1 MVIKYNIGKN
11 EYRNWIVGETD
22 FQPEYLGKFETIFT
36 LGNGYMG
43 VRAATEE
50 TYQEETRGCYIAGV
64 FDKFPGEVTE
74 LANIPD
80 WLNMELKLDGEKF
93 NLDVGKILSY
103 RRQINIKDGQLIRNI
118 EWESPNG
125 KKTRL
130 TFERFVSLKNLH
142 LTGLKVKII
151 PLNYSGDI
159 EICSGI
165 NGQVTNSGVQHFK
178 EGRLRFSSEGI
189 ISMTSRTQESD
200 IGLVIAAK
208 HRFYLNGKILEVK
221 EGVGSQRRKIFL
233 SSRYKIKQNEEFSLT
248 KMVTVYTTRDP
259 DFKGKEKVSDKE
271 IEKAAIDNLK
281 RSIKIGYDELFEA
294 HKKRWDQLWK
304 QIDIVLDGP
313 DFDQLAIRFSQFHI
327 YQMTPIHDERLS
339 IAAKGLS
346 GEGYK
351 GHVFWDMEIFILPF
365 LIYTFPEIARRLL
378 FYRYHFLDG
387 ARGKAKENG
396 FEGAMYPWECADT
409 GGEVT
414 PKWGGVDFKTGK
426 PQRIWTGELEQHIT
440 CDIVYSIW
448 HYFQATRDYDF
459 MYNYGLEIMLETS
472 RFWASRLEY
481 NPEKDQYEINDVT
494 GPDEYSEHINNNT
507 FTNYM
512 VKWQL
517 NKTMQFSEWVK
528 RNQSEAWKKVTS
540 KIKLTSNEL
549 SDWKEKADKIYIG
562 MDNASG
568 FIHQYEGFTD
578 KREVDLLKYKGKVGA
593 ITQDYNWEE
602 ITQMQVLKQSDII
615 MLLYLLGDN
624 FSQGTKRLNWDYY
637 EPRTL
642 HDSSLSQSI
651 HAILALDIGDIEKG
665 YEYFERSIR
674 IDLGENLK
682 SSWDGLHAASLGG
695 NWQAVVNGFGGVRIT
710 NKGRLRINPHLPE
723 KWKRVKFKIKWQNE
737 EYCVD
742 ITKNTI
748 TLKSLSSMG
757 KSLPVEI
764 YGNDYFLHHSE
775 ILKITYQEGNIRK

>member
-1 MVIKYNIGKN
+1 MVIKYNMGKN
-11 EYRNWIVGETD
+11 EYRNWILEETD
-22 FQPEYLGKFETIFT
+22 FQPEYLGKYETIFT
-36 LGNGYMG
+36 LSNGYMG
-43 VRAATEE
+43 ARAATEE
-50 TYQEETRGCYIAGV
+50 IYTEETRGCYVAGL

-74 LANIPD
+74 LVNIPD
-80 WLNMELKLDGEKF
+80 WLNVDLKLNGEKF
-93 NLDVGKILSY
+93 DLKTGKILSY
-103 RRQINIKDGQLIRNI
+103 QRQLNIKNGQLIRNI
-118 EWESPNG
+118 EWESPKG
-125 KKTRL
+125 RKTKL
-130 TFERFVSLKNLH
+130 SFERFMSLDNIH
-142 LTGLKVKII
+142 FAALKVKII
-151 PLNYSGDI
+151 PLNYSGSI

-165 NGQVTNSGVQHFK
+165 NGQTTNSGVQHFK
-178 EGRLRFSSEGI
+178 EGRLRLFSEGI
-189 ISMTSRTQESD
+189 ISMTSRTQESN
-200 IGLVIAAK
+200 IGVAVAVK
-208 HRFYLNGKILEVK
+208 HLFSLNGRTLKIK
-221 EGVGSQRRKIFL
+221 EEVGSQRRKIFL
-233 SSRYKIKQNEEFSLT
+233 SSRYKIKQNVEFSFT

-259 DFKGKEKVSDKE
+259 DFKGKEEFSDKE
-271 IEKAAIDNLK
+271 IEKTAIDNLK
-281 RSIKIGYDELFEA
+281 KLIEISYDKLFEA
-294 HKKRWDQLWK
+294 HKKRWHQLWE

-327 YQMTPIHDERLS
+327 YQMTPVHDERLS

-351 GHVFWDMEIFILPF
+351 GHVFWDMEIFLLPF
-365 LIYTFPEIARRLL
+365 FIYTFPEIARRLL

-387 ARGKAKENG
+387 AREKAKENG

-409 GGEVT
+409 GREVT

-448 HYFQATRDYDF
+448 HYFQATCDHDF

-481 NPEKDQYEINDVT
+481 NSEKDQYEINNVT

-517 NKTMQFSEWVK
+517 NKTIHFSEWIK
-528 RNQSEAWKKVTS
+528 ANQLEVWKKVTS
-540 KIKLTSNEL
+540 KIKFTLNEL
-549 SDWKEKADKIYIG
+549 SDWKGKADKIYIG
-562 MDNASG
+562 MDKTSG

-615 MLLYLLGDN
+615 MLLYLLGDD
-624 FSQGTKRLNWDYY
+624 FSQETKRLNWDYY

-651 HAILALDIGDIEKG
+651 HAILALDIDDIEKG
-665 YEYFERSIR
+665 YEYFERSIQ

-682 SSWDGLHAASLGG
+682 TSWEGLHAASLGG

-710 NKGRLRINPHLPE
+710 NKGRLRINPHLPA
-723 KWKRVKFKIKWQNE
+723 KWKRLRFKIKWQNE

-742 ITKNTI
+742 ITRNTI
-748 TLKSLSSMG
+748 TIKALSSMRQP
-757 KSLPVEI
+757 SSFEI
-764 YGNDYFLHHSE
+764 FSKEYLLHPKQV
-775 ILKITYQEGNIRK
+775 LKVTY

>member
-1 MVIKYNIGKN
+1 MVIKYNMGKN
-11 EYRNWIVGETD
+11 EYRNWIVGESD
-22 FQPEYLGKFETIFT
+22 FQPEYLGIYETIFT
-36 LGNGYMG
+36 LSNGYMG
-43 VRAATEE
+43 ARAATEE
-50 TYQEETRGCYIAGV
+50 IYTEETRGCYVAGV
-64 FDKFPGEVTE
+64 FDEFPGEVTE
-74 LANIPD
+74 LVNIPD
-80 WLNMELKLDGEKF
+80 WINVDLKLDGEKF
-93 NLDVGKILSY
+93 DLKTGKIISY
-103 RRQINIKDGQLIRNI
+103 QRQINIKYGQLIRNI

-125 KKTRL
+125 KKIRL
-130 TFERFVSLKNLH
+130 TFERFVSLKNIH
-142 LTGLKVKII
+142 FAALKVKII
-151 PLNYSGDI
+151 PLNYSGYI

-165 NGQVTNSGVQHFK
+165 NGQTTNSGVQHFK
-178 EGRLRFSSEGI
+178 EGRLRLFSEGI
-189 ISMTSRTQESD
+189 ISMTSRTQESN
-200 IGLVIAAK
+200 ISVVVAVK
-208 HRFYLNGKILEVK
+208 HLFSFNGRTSKIK
-221 EGVGSQRRKIFL
+221 EEVGSQRRKIFL
-233 SSRYKIKQNEEFSLT
+233 SSRYKIKQNEEFSFT

-259 DFKGKEKVSDKE
+259 DFKGKEEFSDKK
-271 IEKAAIDNLK
+271 IEKTAIDNLK
-281 RSIKIGYDELFEA
+281 KLIEIGYDKLFEA
-294 HKKRWDQLWK
+294 HKKRWDQLWE

-327 YQMTPIHDERLS
+327 YQMTPVHDERLS

-365 LIYTFPEIARRLL
+365 FIYTFPEIARRLL

-387 ARGKAKENG
+387 AREKAKENG

-409 GGEVT
+409 GCEVT

-448 HYFQATRDYDF
+448 HYFQATCDHDF

-481 NPEKDQYEINDVT
+481 NPEKDQYEINNVT

-517 NKTMQFSEWVK
+517 NKTIHFSGWIK
-528 RNQSEAWKKVTS
+528 ANQLEVWKKVTS
-540 KIKLTSNEL
+540 KIKFTLNEL
-549 SDWKEKADKIYIG
+549 SDWKGKADKIYIG
-562 MDNASG
+562 MDKSSG

-615 MLLYLLGDN
+615 MLLYLLGDD
-624 FSQGTKRLNWDYY
+624 FSQETKRLNWDYY

-651 HAILALDIGDIEKG
+651 HAILALEIDDIEKG
-665 YEYFERSIR
+665 YEYFERSIQ

-682 SSWDGLHAASLGG
+682 TSWEGLHAASLGG

-723 KWKRVKFKIKWQNE
+723 KWKRLRFKIKWQNE
-737 EYCVD
+737 EYRID
-742 ITKNTI
+742 ITRNKI
-748 TLKSLSSMG
+748 ILKPLSSMRQPL
-757 KSLPVEI
+757 SVEI
-764 YGNDYFLHHSE
+764 HRKEYLLHPKQ
-775 ILKITYQEGNIRK
+775 ILKVTY

>member
-11 EYRNWIVGETD
+11 EYRNWIAGETD
-22 FQPEYLGKFETIFT
+22 FQPEYLGKYETIFT
-36 LGNGYMG
+36 LSNGYMG

-50 TYQEETRGCYIAGV
+50 TYREETRGCYIAGL

-80 WLNMELKLDGEKF
+80 WLNIEIKLDGEKF
-93 NLDVGKILSY
+93 DLKTGKILSHQ
-103 RRQINIKDGQLIRNI
+103 RQLNIKDGQLIRNI
-118 EWESPNG
+118 EWESPTG

-142 LTGLKVKII
+142 FAALKVKII
-151 PLNYSGDI
+151 PLNYSGAI

-165 NGQVTNSGVQHFK
+165 NGQTTNSGVQHFK

-208 HRFYLNGKILEVK
+208 HRFYLNGEILEVK
-221 EGVGSQRRKIFL
+221 EEVGSQRRKIF
-233 SSRYKIKQNEEFSLT
+233 SSSTNKIKQNEELSFV
-248 KMVTVYTTRDP
+248 KMVTIYSTRDP
-259 DFKGKEKVSDKE
+259 DFRGKEKVSDKE

-281 RSIKIGYDELFEA
+281 KFIEIGYDKLFEA

-327 YQMTPIHDERLS
+327 YQMTPVHDERLS

-351 GHVFWDMEIFILPF
+351 GHVFWDMEIFILPS

-387 ARGKAKENG
+387 AREKAKENG

-409 GGEVT
+409 GCEVT

-448 HYFQATRDYDF
+448 HYFQATYDYKF

-481 NPEKDQYEINDVT
+481 NPEKNQYEINNVT

-517 NKTMQFSEWVK
+517 NKTIQFSEWVK
-528 RNQSEAWKKVTS
+528 MDQSEVWKKVTS
-540 KIKLTSNEL
+540 KIKLALNEL

-562 MDNASG
+562 MDKASG

-615 MLLYLLGDN
+615 MLLYLLGDD
-624 FSQGTKRLNWDYY
+624 FSQETKRLNWDYY

-651 HAILALDIGDIEKG
+651 HAILALDIDDVEKG

-695 NWQAVVNGFGGVRIT
+695 NWQAAVNGFGGVRIT
-710 NKGRLRINPHLPE
+710 NDGKLKINPHLP
-723 KWKRVKFKIKWQNE
+723 KRWKNLKFKITWRE
-737 EYCVD
+737 EKYSIE
-742 ITKNTI
+742 ITKNKI
-748 TLKSLSSMG
+748 AFKPLSSIRRP
-757 KSLPVEI
+757 LLVEI
-764 YGNDYFLHHSE
+764 YGKDYFLRPNE
-775 ILKITYQEGNIRK
+775 ILKVTY

>member
-1 MVIKYNIGKN
+1 MVIKYNMGKN

-22 FQPEYLGKFETIFT
+22 FQPEYLGKYETIFT
-36 LGNGYMG
+36 LSNGYMG

-50 TYQEETRGCYIAGV
+50 TYQEETRGCYIAGL

-80 WLNMELKLDGEKF
+80 WLNIEMKLDGEKF
-93 NLDVGKILSY
+93 DLKTGKILSY
-103 RRQINIKDGQLIRNI
+103 QRQLNIKDGQLIRNI
-118 EWESPNG
+118 EWESPKG
-125 KKTRL
+125 RKTKL
-130 TFERFVSLKNLH
+130 SFERFMSLDNIH
-142 LTGLKVKII
+142 FTALKVKII

-165 NGQVTNSGVQHFK
+165 NGQTTNSGVQHFK

-189 ISMTSRTQESD
+189 ISMTSRTQGSN
-200 IGLVIAAK
+200 IGVAVAAK
-208 HRFYLNGKILEVK
+208 HLFYLNGRTSKIK
-221 EGVGSQRRKIFL
+221 EEVGSQRRKIFL
-233 SSRYKIKQNEEFSLT
+233 SSRYKIKQNEEFIFT
-248 KMVTVYTTRDP
+248 KMVTIYSTRDP
-259 DFKGKEKVSDKE
+259 DFRGEEKVSDKE
-271 IEKAAIDNLK
+271 IEKMAIDNLK
-281 RSIKIGYDELFEA
+281 KFTEIGYNKLFNA
-294 HKKRWDQLWK
+294 HKKRWNQLWK
-304 QIDIVLDGP
+304 QINITLNGP

-327 YQMTPIHDERLS
+327 YQMTPVHDERLS

-378 FYRYHFLDG
+378 FYRYRFLDG
-387 ARGKAKENG
+387 AREKAKENG

-409 GGEVT
+409 GCEVT
-414 PKWGGVDFKTGK
+414 PKWGGVDSKTGK

-448 HYFQATRDYDF
+448 HYFQATYDYKF

-481 NPEKDQYEINDVT
+481 SPEKDQYEINNVT

-517 NKTMQFSEWVK
+517 KKVFQFSEWVK
-528 RNQSEAWKKVTS
+528 ANQSEAWKKVTS
-540 KIKLTSNEL
+540 KIKLTLNEL

-562 MDNASG
+562 MDKASG

-615 MLLYLLGDN
+615 MLLCLLGDD
-624 FSQGTKRLNWDYY
+624 FSKETKRLNWDYY
-637 EPRTL
+637 EPKTL

-651 HAILALDIGDIEKG
+651 HAILALDIDDIEKG

-682 SSWDGLHAASLGG
+682 TSWGGLHADSLGG

-710 NKGRLRINPHLPE
+710 NDGKLRINPHLP
-723 KWKRVKFKIKWQNE
+723 KRWKNLKFKITWRGEKYSIEINKNK
-737 EYCVD
+737 
-742 ITKNTI
+742 ITFKA
-748 TLKSLSSMG
+748 LSSIRRP
-757 KSLPVEI
+757 LLVEI
-764 YGNDYFLHHSE
+764 YGKDYFLHPNE
-775 ILKITYQEGNIRK
+775 ILKVTY

>member
-22 FQPEYLGKFETIFT
+22 FQPEYLGKFETIFS

-50 TYQEETRGCYIAGV
+50 TYQKETRGCYVAGV

-74 LANIPD
+74 LVNIPD
-80 WLNMELKLDGEKF
+80 WLNIEIRLDGEMFDLKM
-93 NLDVGKILSY
+93 GKILLY
-103 RRQINIKDGQLIRNI
+103 QRQLNIKDGQLIRNI
-118 EWESPNG
+118 EWESPTG

-130 TFERFVSLKNLH
+130 SFERFVSLENRH
-142 LTGLKVKII
+142 FAALKVKII
-151 PLNYSGDI
+151 PLNYSGAI

-165 NGQVTNSGVQHFK
+165 NGQTTNSGVQHFK
-178 EGRLRFSSEGI
+178 EGRLRFSYEGI
-189 ISMTSRTQESD
+189 ISMTSRAQESN
-200 IGLVIAAK
+200 IGVAIAAK
-208 HRFYLNGKILEVK
+208 HLFSLNGKILKAK
-221 EGVGSQRRKIFL
+221 EEVGSKRRKIFL
-233 SSRYKIKQNEEFSLT
+233 SSRYKIKQNEELSFV
-248 KMVTVYTTRDP
+248 KMVTVYTTHDV
-259 DFKGKEKVSDKE
+259 DFKEKEGVSDKE
-271 IEKAAIDNLK
+271 IEKAAVDNLK
-281 RSIKIGYDELFEA
+281 KLIETGYNNLFEA
-294 HKKRWDQLWK
+294 HKERWNQLWE
-304 QIDIVLDGP
+304 QIDITLDGP

-327 YQMTPIHDERLS
+327 YQMTPVHDERLS
-339 IAAKGLS
+339 IAAKGFS

-351 GHVFWDMEIFILPF
+351 GHVFWDMEIFILPS
-365 LIYTFPEIARRLL
+365 LIYTFPEIAKRLL
-378 FYRYHFLDG
+378 LYRYHFLDG

-409 GGEVT
+409 GCEVT

-448 HYFQATRDYDF
+448 HYFQATCDYDF

-494 GPDEYSEHINNNT
+494 GPDEYSEHINNNA

-517 NKTMQFSEWVK
+517 NKTIHFSGWIK
-528 RNQSEAWKKVTS
+528 ANQLEVWKKVTS
-540 KIKLTSNEL
+540 KIKFTFNEL
-549 SDWKEKADKIYIG
+549 SDWKEKADKIYIAMG
-562 MDNASG
+562 KASG

-593 ITQDYNWEE
+593 IAQDYNWEE

-615 MLLYLLGDN
+615 MLLYLLGDD
-624 FSQGTKRLNWDYY
+624 FSQETKSLNWDYY
-637 EPRTL
+637 EPKTL
-642 HDSSLSQSI
+642 HDSSLSPSI
-651 HAILALDIGDIEKG
+651 HAIVALDIEDVEKG

-710 NKGRLRINPHLPE
+710 NKGRLRINPHLPK
-723 KWKRVKFKIKWQNE
+723 KWKRLRFKIKWHNE

-742 ITKNTI
+742 ITRNTI
-748 TLKSLSSMG
+748 TLKPLSSIS
-757 KSLPVEI
+757 KSLPVEVCEKE
-764 YGNDYFLHHSE
+764 Y
-775 ILKITYQEGNIRK
+775 ILKTDEELEITY

>member
-11 EYRNWIVGETD
+11 EYQNWIVGETD
-22 FQPEYLGKFETIFT
+22 FQPAYLGKYETIFT
-36 LGNGYMG
+36 LSNGYMG

-50 TYQEETRGCYIAGV
+50 TYREETRGCYIAGL

-80 WLNMELKLDGEKF
+80 WLNVDLKLDSEKF
-93 NLDVGKILSY
+93 DLKTGKILSY
-103 RRQINIKDGQLIRNI
+103 QRQLNIKDGQLIRNI
-118 EWESPNG
+118 EWESPTG

-130 TFERFVSLKNLH
+130 TFKRFVSLKNLH
-142 LTGLKVKII
+142 FAALKVKII
-151 PLNYSGDI
+151 PLNYSGAI

-165 NGQVTNSGVQHFK
+165 NGQTTNSGVQHFK

-200 IGLVIAAK
+200 IGLVIAINHLFSINK
-208 HRFYLNGKILEVK
+208 KLKLKIK
-221 EGVGSQRRKIFL
+221 EEVGSQRRKIF
-233 SSRYKIKQNEEFSLT
+233 SSSTHKIKQNEELSFV
-248 KMVTVYTTRDP
+248 KMVTIYSTRDP
-259 DFKGKEKVSDKE
+259 DFREKEKVSDKE

-281 RSIKIGYDELFEA
+281 KFIEIGYDKLFEA

-327 YQMTPIHDERLS
+327 YQMTPVHDERLS

-351 GHVFWDMEIFILPF
+351 GHVFWDMEIFILPS
-365 LIYTFPEIARRLL
+365 LIYTFPEIAKRLL

-387 ARGKAKENG
+387 AREKAKENG

-409 GGEVT
+409 GCEVT

-440 CDIVYSIW
+440 CDVVYSIW
-448 HYFQATRDYDF
+448 HYFQATCDYDF

-517 NKTMQFSEWVK
+517 NQTIQFSEWVK
-528 RNQSEAWKKVTS
+528 MNQSEVWKKVTS
-540 KIKLTSNEL
+540 KIKLTLNEL

-562 MDNASG
+562 MDKTSG

-615 MLLYLLGDN
+615 MLLYLLGDD
-624 FSQGTKRLNWDYY
+624 FSQETKRLNWDYY
-637 EPRTL
+637 EPKTL
-642 HDSSLSQSI
+642 HDSSLSPSI
-651 HAILALDIGDIEKG
+651 HAIVALDIDDIEKG
-665 YEYFERSIR
+665 YEYFERSIH

-695 NWQAVVNGFGGVRIT
+695 NWQAVVNGFGGIRIT
-710 NKGRLRINPHLPE
+710 NKGRLKINPHLPK
-723 KWKRVKFKIKWQNE
+723 KWKSLKFKINWRGK
-737 EYCVD
+737 EYSIE
-742 ITKNTI
+742 ITKNNI
-748 TLKSLSSMG
+748 TLKPLSSI
-757 KSLPVEI
+757 SQALLVEI
-764 YGNDYFLHHSE
+764 YDKEYLLHPNE
-775 ILKITYQEGNIRK
+775 VLKVTY

>member
-22 FQPEYLGKFETIFT
+22 FQPAYLGKYETIFT
-36 LGNGYMG
+36 LSNGYMG

-50 TYQEETRGCYIAGV
+50 TYREETRGCYISGL

-80 WLNMELKLDGEKF
+80 WLNIEIKLDGEKF
-93 NLDVGKILSY
+93 DLKTGKILSY
-103 RRQINIKDGQLIRNI
+103 QRQLNIKYGQLVRNI
-118 EWESPNG
+118 EWESPKG
-125 KKTRL
+125 RKTKL
-130 TFERFVSLKNLH
+130 SFERFISLDNIH
-142 LTGLKVKII
+142 FTALKVKII
-151 PLNYSGDI
+151 PLNYSGAI

-165 NGQVTNSGVQHFK
+165 NGQTTNSGVQHFK

-200 IGLVIAAK
+200 IGLVIATK
-208 HRFYLNGKILEVK
+208 HLFYLNGEILEVK
-221 EGVGSQRRKIFL
+221 EEVGSQRRKIFS
-233 SSRYKIKQNEEFSLT
+233 SSRYKIKQKEELSFV
-248 KMVTVYTTRDP
+248 KMVTIYSTRDP
-259 DFKGKEKVSDKE
+259 DFRGKEKVSDKK
-271 IEKAAIDNLK
+271 IEKMAIDNLK
-281 RSIKIGYDELFEA
+281 KFTEIGYDKLFDA
-294 HKKRWDQLWK
+294 HKKRWGQLWK
-304 QIDIVLDGP
+304 QIDIALDGP

-327 YQMTPIHDERLS
+327 YQMTPVHDERLS

-365 LIYTFPEIARRLL
+365 FIYAFPKIAKRLL
-378 FYRYHFLDG
+378 LYRYRFLDG
-387 ARGKAKENG
+387 ARKKAKENG

-409 GGEVT
+409 GCEVT

-448 HYFQATRDYDF
+448 NYFQATCDHDF

-517 NKTMQFSEWVK
+517 NKTIQFSKWVEI
-528 RNQSEAWKKVTS
+528 NQLKVWNKVTS
-540 KIKLTSNEL
+540 KIKLTFNEL
-549 SDWKEKADKIYIG
+549 SDWKEKANKIYIG
-562 MDNASG
+562 MDKASG

-615 MLLYLLGDN
+615 MLLYLLGDD
-624 FSQGTKRLNWDYY
+624 FSRETKRLNWDYY

-651 HAILALDIGDIEKG
+651 HAILALDIDDIKKG

-674 IDLGENLK
+674 IDLGEDLK
-682 SSWDGLHAASLGG
+682 TSWGGLHAASLGG

-710 NKGRLRINPHLPE
+710 NDGKLRINPHLP
-723 KWKRVKFKIKWQNE
+723 KRWKNLKFKITWRGEKYSIEINKNK
-737 EYCVD
+737 
-742 ITKNTI
+742 ITFKA
-748 TLKSLSSMG
+748 LSSIRRQ
-757 KSLPVEI
+757 LFVEI
-764 YGNDYFLHHSE
+764 YGKDYFLHPNE
-775 ILKITYQEGNIRK
+775 ILKVTY

>member
-1 MVIKYNIGKN
+1 MVIKYNMGKN
-11 EYRNWIVGETD
+11 EYRNWIVGEID
-22 FQPEYLGKFETIFT
+22 FQPECLGKFETIFT
-36 LGNGYMG
+36 LSNGYMG

-50 TYQEETRGCYIAGV
+50 TYQEETRGCYISGL

-80 WLNMELKLDGEKF
+80 WLNVDLKLDGEKF
-93 NLDVGKILSY
+93 DLKTGKILSY
-103 RRQINIKDGQLIRNI
+103 QRQLNIQDGQLTRNI
-118 EWESPNG
+118 EWESPKG
-125 KKTRL
+125 RKTKL
-130 TFERFVSLKNLH
+130 SFERFISLDNIH
-142 LTGLKVKII
+142 FAALKVKII
-151 PLNYSGDI
+151 PLNYSGAI

-165 NGQVTNSGVQHFK
+165 NGQTTNSGVQHFK
-178 EGRLRFSSEGI
+178 EGRLRFSPEGI

-208 HRFYLNGKILEVK
+208 HLFYLNGEISEVK
-221 EGVGSQRRKIFL
+221 EEVGSQRRKIFS
-233 SSRYKIKQNEEFSLT
+233 SSRYKIKQKEKLSFV
-248 KMVTVYTTRDP
+248 KMVTIYSTNDP
-259 DFKGKEKVSDKE
+259 NFRGKEKISDKE
-271 IEKAAIDNLK
+271 IEKTAIDNFKKL
-281 RSIKIGYDELFEA
+281 IKLGYDKLFEA
-294 HKKRWDQLWK
+294 HKKKWNQLWK

-327 YQMTPIHDERLS
+327 YQMAPVHDERLS

-365 LIYTFPEIARRLL
+365 FIYTFPKIARRLL
-378 FYRYHFLDG
+378 FYRYRFLDG
-387 ARGKAKENG
+387 AREKARENG
-396 FEGAMYPWECADT
+396 FKGAMYPWECADT

-448 HYFQATRDYDF
+448 HYFQATCDYDF
-459 MYNYGLEIMLETS
+459 MYNYGLEIILETS

-517 NKTMQFSEWVK
+517 NKTIQFSEWVK
-528 RNQSEAWKKVTS
+528 MNQLEVWKKVTS
-540 KIKLTSNEL
+540 KIKFTFNEL
-549 SDWKEKADKIYIG
+549 SDWKEKADKIYIA
-562 MDNASG
+562 MDKASG

-578 KREVDLLKYKGKVGA
+578 KKEVDLLKYKGKVGA
-593 ITQDYNWEE
+593 IAQDYNWEE

-615 MLLYLLGDN
+615 MLLYLLGDD
-624 FSQGTKRLNWDYY
+624 FSQETKRLNWDYY
-637 EPRTL
+637 EPKTL
-642 HDSSLSQSI
+642 HDSSLSPSI
-651 HAILALDIGDIEKG
+651 HAIVALDIEDVEKG

-695 NWQAVVNGFGGVRIT
+695 NWQAVVNGFGGIRIT
-710 NKGRLRINPHLPE
+710 NDGKLRINPHLPK
-723 KWKRVKFKIKWQNE
+723 KWKRLRFKIKWHNE

-742 ITKNTI
+742 ITRNTI
-748 TLKSLSSMG
+748 TLKPLSSIS
-757 KSLPVEI
+757 KSLPVEVCEKE
-764 YGNDYFLHHSE
+764 Y
-775 ILKITYQEGNIRK
+775 ILKTDEELEITY

>member
-1 MVIKYNIGKN
+1 MVIKYNMGKN
-11 EYRNWIVGETD
+11 EYRNWIVGESD
-22 FQPEYLGKFETIFT
+22 FQPEYLGIYETIFT
-36 LGNGYMG
+36 LSNGYMG
-43 VRAATEE
+43 ARAATEE
-50 TYQEETRGCYIAGV
+50 IYTEETRGCYVAGV
-64 FDKFPGEVTE
+64 FDEFPGEVTE
-74 LANIPD
+74 LVNIPD
-80 WLNMELKLDGEKF
+80 WINVDLKLDGEKF
-93 NLDVGKILSY
+93 DLKTGKIISY
-103 RRQINIKDGQLIRNI
+103 QRQINIKYGQLIRNI

-125 KKTRL
+125 KKIRL
-130 TFERFVSLKNLH
+130 TFERFVSLKNIH
-142 LTGLKVKII
+142 FAALKVKII
-151 PLNYSGDI
+151 PLNYSGYI

-165 NGQVTNSGVQHFK
+165 NGQTTNSGVQHFK
-178 EGRLRFSSEGI
+178 EGRLRLFAEGI
-189 ISMTSRTQESD
+189 ISMTSRTQESN
-200 IGLVIAAK
+200 IAVAVK
-208 HRFYLNGKILEVK
+208 HLFSFNGRTSKIK
-221 EGVGSQRRKIFL
+221 EEVGSQRRKIFL
-233 SSRYKIKQNEEFSLT
+233 SSRYKIKQNEEFSFT

-259 DFKGKEKVSDKE
+259 DFKGKEEFSDKE
-271 IEKAAIDNLK
+271 IEKTAIDNLK
-281 RSIKIGYDELFEA
+281 KLIEIGYDELFEA
-294 HKKRWDQLWK
+294 HKKRWDQLWE
-304 QIDIVLDGP
+304 QNDIVLDGP

-327 YQMTPIHDERLS
+327 YQMTPVHDERLS

-378 FYRYHFLDG
+378 FYRYRFLDG
-387 ARGKAKENG
+387 AREKAKENG

-409 GGEVT
+409 GCEVT

-448 HYFQATRDYDF
+448 HYFQATYDYKF

-481 NPEKDQYEINDVT
+481 NPEKDQYEINNVT
-494 GPDEYSEHINNNT
+494 GPDEYSEHINNNI

-517 NKTMQFSEWVK
+517 NKTIQFSEWVK
-528 RNQSEAWKKVTS
+528 ASQLEVWKKVTS
-540 KIKLTSNEL
+540 KIKFTSNEL
-549 SDWKEKADKIYIG
+549 SNWKEKADKIYIG
-562 MDNASG
+562 MDKTSG

-593 ITQDYNWEE
+593 ISQDYNWEE
-602 ITQMQVLKQSDII
+602 IAKMQVSKQADTI
-615 MLLYLLGDN
+615 MLLYLLGDD
-624 FSQGTKRLNWDYY
+624 FSKKEKRLNWDYY

-642 HDSSLSQSI
+642 HDSSLSPSM
-651 HAILALDIGDIEKG
+651 HAIVALDIDDIKKG

-723 KWKRVKFKIKWQNE
+723 KWKRLRFKIKWQNE

-742 ITKNTI
+742 ITRNKI
-748 TLKSLSSMG
+748 ILKPISSIKQPLS
-757 KSLPVEI
+757 VEI
-764 YGNDYFLHHSE
+764 YGKEYLLYPNQV
-775 ILKITYQEGNIRK
+775 LKVTY

>member
-11 EYRNWIVGETD
+11 EYRNWILGETD
-22 FQPEYLGKFETIFT
+22 FQLEYLGKYETIFT
-36 LGNGYMG
+36 LSNGYMG

-50 TYQEETRGCYIAGV
+50 TYREETRGCYIAGL

-80 WLNMELKLDGEKF
+80 WLNVDLKLDGEKF
-93 NLDVGKILSY
+93 DLNIGKILSY
-103 RRQINIKDGQLIRNI
+103 QRQFNIKDGQLTRNI
-118 EWESPNG
+118 EWESPKG

-130 TFERFVSLKNLH
+130 TFERFVSLDNIH
-142 LTGLKVKII
+142 FAALKVKIF
-151 PLNYSGDI
+151 PLNYSGAI

-165 NGQVTNSGVQHFK
+165 NGQTTNSGVQHFK

-189 ISMTSRTQESD
+189 ILMTSRTQESD
-200 IGLVIAAK
+200 ISLVITTK
-208 HRFYLNGKILEVK
+208 HRFNLNSKTLEAK
-221 EGVGSQRRKIFL
+221 EEVGSQRRKIFS
-233 SSRYKIKQNEEFSLT
+233 SSRYKIKQKEELSFV
-248 KMVTVYTTRDP
+248 KMVTIYSTRDP

-271 IEKAAIDNLK
+271 IEKMAIDNLK
-281 RSIKIGYDELFEA
+281 KFTEIGYDKLFDA

-304 QIDIVLDGP
+304 QIDITLDGP

-327 YQMTPIHDERLS
+327 YQMTPVHDERLS

-351 GHVFWDMEIFILPF
+351 GHVFWDIEIFILPF
-365 LIYTFPEIARRLL
+365 FIYTFPKIAKRLL
-378 FYRYHFLDG
+378 LYRYRFLDG
-387 ARGKAKENG
+387 AREKAKENG

-409 GGEVT
+409 GCEVT

-448 HYFQATRDYDF
+448 NYFQATYDHDF

-517 NKTMQFSEWVK
+517 NKTIQFSKWVK
-528 RNQSEAWKKVTS
+528 MNQPEFWKKVTS
-540 KIKLTSNEL
+540 KIKLTLNEL

-562 MDNASG
+562 MDKTSG

-578 KREVDLLKYKGKVGA
+578 KREVDLLKYKGKVEA

-615 MLLYLLGDN
+615 MLLYLLGDD
-624 FSQGTKRLNWDYY
+624 FSQETKRLNWDYY

-651 HAILALDIGDIEKG
+651 HAILALDIDDIKKG

-674 IDLGENLK
+674 IDLGEDLK
-682 SSWDGLHAASLGG
+682 TSWGGLHAASLGG

-710 NKGRLRINPHLPE
+710 YDGKLRINPHLP
-723 KWKRVKFKIKWQNE
+723 KRWKNLKFKITWRGEKYSIEINKNK
-737 EYCVD
+737 
-742 ITKNTI
+742 ITFKA
-748 TLKSLSSMG
+748 LSSIRRQ
-757 KSLPVEI
+757 LLVEI
-764 YGNDYFLHHSE
+764 YGKDYFLHPNE
-775 ILKITYQEGNIRK
+775 ILKVTY

>member
-11 EYRNWIVGETD
+11 EYRNWIVGEAD
-22 FQPEYLGKFETIFT
+22 FQPAYLGKYETIFT
-36 LGNGYMG
+36 LSNGYMG

-50 TYQEETRGCYIAGV
+50 TYREETRGCYIAGL

-80 WLNMELKLDGEKF
+80 WLNVDLKLDGEKF
-93 NLDVGKILSY
+93 DLKTGKILSY
-103 RRQINIKDGQLIRNI
+103 QRQLNIKDGKLIRNI
-118 EWESPNG
+118 EWESPRG
-125 KKTRL
+125 RKTKL
-130 TFERFVSLKNLH
+130 SFERFISLDNIH
-142 LTGLKVKII
+142 FTALKVKII
-151 PLNYSGDI
+151 PLNYSGYLG
-159 EICSGI
+159 ICSGI
-165 NGQVTNSGVQHFK
+165 NGQTTNSGVQHFK
-178 EGRLRFSSEGI
+178 EGRLRFSSERI

-200 IGLVIAAK
+200 IGLVIATK

-221 EGVGSQRRKIFL
+221 EEVGSQRRKIFL
-233 SSRYKIKQNEEFSLT
+233 SSTHKIKQNEELSFV
-248 KMVTVYTTRDP
+248 KIVTIYSTRDP
-259 DFKGKEKVSDKE
+259 DFRGKEIVLDKE

-281 RSIKIGYDELFEA
+281 KFIEIGYDKLFEA
-294 HKKRWDQLWK
+294 HKKRWDRLWK
-304 QIDIVLDGP
+304 QIDIVLDGL

-327 YQMTPIHDERLS
+327 YQMTPVHDERLS

-365 LIYTFPEIARRLL
+365 LICTFPEIAKRLL
-378 FYRYHFLDG
+378 LYRYHFLDG
-387 ARGKAKENG
+387 AREKAKENG
-396 FEGAMYPWECADT
+396 FDGAMYPWECADT
-409 GGEVT
+409 GCEVT
-414 PKWGGVDFKTGK
+414 PKWCGVDFKTGK

-448 HYFQATRDYDF
+448 HYFQATHDYRF

-494 GPDEYSEHINNNT
+494 GPDEYSEHINNDI

-517 NKTMQFSEWVK
+517 NQTIQFSEWVK
-528 RNQSEAWKKVTS
+528 MNQSEVWKKVTS
-540 KIKLTSNEL
+540 KIKITLNEL

-562 MDNASG
+562 MDKTSG

-602 ITQMQVLKQSDII
+602 ITQMQVLKQADII
-615 MLLYLLGDN
+615 MLFYLLSND
-624 FSQGTKRLNWDYY
+624 FSKKIKQLNWDYY
-637 EPRTL
+637 EPKTL
-642 HDSSLSQSI
+642 HDSSLSSSI
-651 HAILALDIGDIEKG
+651 HAIVALDIDDIKKG

-695 NWQAVVNGFGGVRIT
+695 NWQAVVNGFGGFRIT
-710 NKGRLRINPHLPE
+710 NDGTLRISPHLP
-723 KWKRVKFKIKWQNE
+723 KRWKNLKFKITWRGEKYSIE
-737 EYCVD
+737 
-742 ITKNTI
+742 ITKNKI
-748 TLKSLSSMG
+748 TFKPLSSIRRP
-757 KSLPVEI
+757 LLVEI
-764 YGNDYFLHHSE
+764 YGKDYFLHPNE
-775 ILKITYQEGNIRK
+775 ILKVNY

>member
-22 FQPEYLGKFETIFT
+22 FQPAYLGKYETIFT
-36 LGNGYMG
+36 LSNGYMG

-50 TYQEETRGCYIAGV
+50 TYREETRGCYIAGL

-80 WLNMELKLDGEKF
+80 WLNIEIKLDGEKF
-93 NLDVGKILSY
+93 DLKTGKILSY
-103 RRQINIKDGQLIRNI
+103 QRQLNIKDGQLIRNI
-118 EWESPNG
+118 EWESPKG
-125 KKTRL
+125 RKTKL
-130 TFERFVSLKNLH
+130 SFERFMSLDNIH
-142 LTGLKVKII
+142 FTALKVKII
-151 PLNYSGDI
+151 PLNYSGAI

-165 NGQVTNSGVQHFK
+165 NGQTTNSGVQHFK

-200 IGLVIAAK
+200 IGLVIATK
-208 HRFYLNGKILEVK
+208 HLFYLNGEILEVK
-221 EGVGSQRRKIFL
+221 EEVGSQRRKIFS
-233 SSRYKIKQNEEFSLT
+233 SSRYKIKQKEKLSFV
-248 KMVTVYTTRDP
+248 KMVTIYSTRDP
-259 DFKGKEKVSDKE
+259 DFRGKEKVSDKE
-271 IEKAAIDNLK
+271 IEKMAIDNLK
-281 RSIKIGYDELFEA
+281 KFTEIGYDKLFDA

-304 QIDIVLDGP
+304 QIDIALGGP

-327 YQMTPIHDERLS
+327 YQMTPVHDERLS

-365 LIYTFPEIARRLL
+365 FIYTFPKIAKRLL
-378 FYRYHFLDG
+378 LYRYRFLDG
-387 ARGKAKENG
+387 AREKAKENG

-409 GGEVT
+409 GCEVT

-448 HYFQATRDYDF
+448 NYFQATCDHDF

-517 NKTMQFSEWVK
+517 NKTIQFSKWVK
-528 RNQSEAWKKVTS
+528 MNQLEVWKKVTS
-540 KIKLTSNEL
+540 KIKLTFNEL

-562 MDNASG
+562 MDESSG

-615 MLLYLLGDN
+615 MLLYLLGDD
-624 FSQGTKRLNWDYY
+624 FSQETKRLNWDYY

-651 HAILALDIGDIEKG
+651 HAILALDIDDIKKG

-674 IDLGENLK
+674 IDLGEDLK
-682 SSWDGLHAASLGG
+682 TSWGGLHAASLGG

-710 NKGRLRINPHLPE
+710 NDGKLRINPHLP
-723 KWKRVKFKIKWQNE
+723 KRWKNLKFKITWRGEKYSIEINKNK
-737 EYCVD
+737 
-742 ITKNTI
+742 ITFKA
-748 TLKSLSSMG
+748 LSSIRRQ
-757 KSLPVEI
+757 LLVEI
-764 YGNDYFLHHSE
+764 YGKDYFLHPNE
-775 ILKITYQEGNIRK
+775 ILKVTY

>member
-1 MVIKYNIGKN
+1 MVIKYNMGKN
-11 EYRNWIVGETD
+11 EYKNWVVGETD
-22 FQPEYLGKFETIFT
+22 FQPEHLGKFETIFT

-50 TYQEETRGCYIAGV
+50 TYRGETRGCYVAGL

-80 WLNMELKLDGEKF
+80 WLNIEIRLDNEIFDLKM
-93 NLDVGKILSY
+93 GKILLY
-103 RRQINIKDGQLIRNI
+103 QRQLNLKEGKLLRNI
-118 EWESPNG
+118 EWESPTG

-130 TFERFVSLKNLH
+130 SFERFVSLDNLH
-142 LTGLKVKII
+142 FTPIRVRITS
-151 PLNYSGDI
+151 LNYSGYL
-159 EICSGI
+159 EIRSGI

-178 EGRLRFSSEGI
+178 EGKLRFSSEGI
-189 ISMTSRTQESD
+189 ISMTSRTQESN
-200 IGLVIAAK
+200 IGVAIAVK
-208 HRFYLNGKILEVK
+208 HLFSLNDKTLKIK
-221 EGVGSQRRKIFL
+221 EEVGSQRRKIFL
-233 SSRYKIKQNEEFSLT
+233 SFTNKIKQNEELSFV
-248 KMVTVYTTRDP
+248 KMVTIYSTRDP
-259 DFKGKEKVSDKE
+259 DFRGKEKVSDKE

-281 RSIKIGYDELFEA
+281 KFIEIGYDKLFEA
-294 HKKRWDQLWK
+294 HKKRWDQLWE

-313 DFDQLAIRFSQFHI
+313 DFNQLAIRFSQFHI
-327 YQMTPIHDERLS
+327 YQMTPVHDERLS

-351 GHVFWDMEIFILPF
+351 GHVFWDMEIFILPC
-365 LIYTFPEIARRLL
+365 LIYTFPEIAKRLL
-378 FYRYHFLDG
+378 LYRYHFLDG

-448 HYFQATRDYDF
+448 HYFQATCDYDF

-517 NKTMQFSEWVK
+517 NKTIQFSEWVK
-528 RNQSEAWKKVTS
+528 INQSEVWKKVTS
-540 KIKLTSNEL
+540 KIKLTLNEL

-562 MDNASG
+562 MDKASG

-578 KREVDLLKYKGKVGA
+578 KREVDLLRYKGKVGA
-593 ITQDYNWEE
+593 IAQDYNREE

-624 FSQGTKRLNWDYY
+624 FSRETKRLNWDYY
-637 EPRTL
+637 EPKTL
-642 HDSSLSQSI
+642 HDSSLSPSI
-651 HAILALDIGDIEKG
+651 HAIVALDIEDVEKG

-674 IDLGENLK
+674 IDLGENLE

-710 NKGRLRINPHLPE
+710 NNGKLRINPHLPK
-723 KWKRVKFKIKWQNE
+723 KWKNLKFKINWRGVRYEFN
-737 EYCVD
+737 

-748 TLKSLSSMG
+748 TLKPLVTLRQPLS
-757 KSLPVEI
+757 VEI
-764 YGNDYFLHHSE
+764 YGKEYLLYPNQG
-775 ILKITYQEGNIRK
+775 LKVTYQERNI

>member
-1 MVIKYNIGKN
+1 MVIKYNMGKN

-22 FQPEYLGKFETIFT
+22 FQPEYLGKYETIFT
-36 LGNGYMG
+36 LSNGYMG

-50 TYQEETRGCYIAGV
+50 TYREETRGCYVAGI

-80 WLNMELKLDGEKF
+80 WLSVDLKLDGEKF
-93 NLDVGKILSY
+93 DLKTGKILSY
-103 RRQINIKDGQLIRNI
+103 QRQLNIQDGQLTRNI
-118 EWESPNG
+118 EWESPKG
-125 KKTRL
+125 RKTKL
-130 TFERFVSLKNLH
+130 SFERFMSLDNIH
-142 LTGLKVKII
+142 FTALKVKVI
-151 PLNYSGDI
+151 PLNYSGYLG
-159 EICSGI
+159 ICSGI
-165 NGQVTNSGVQHFK
+165 NGQTTNSGVQHFK

-189 ISMTSRTQESD
+189 ISMTSRTQESN
-200 IGLVIAAK
+200 IGVAVAAK
-208 HRFYLNGKILEVK
+208 HLFSLNGRTSKIK
-221 EGVGSQRRKIFL
+221 EEVGSQRRKIFL
-233 SSRYKIKQNEEFSLT
+233 SSQYKIKQNEEFIFK
-248 KMVTVYTTRDP
+248 KMVTVYTTRDT
-259 DFKGKEKVSDKE
+259 DFKGNEEFSDKE
-271 IEKAAIDNLK
+271 IEKTAIDNLK
-281 RSIKIGYDELFEA
+281 KLIEIGYDKLFEA
-294 HKKRWDQLWK
+294 HKKRWNQLWE
-304 QIDIVLDGP
+304 QIDITLDGP

-327 YQMTPIHDERLS
+327 YQMTPIYDERLS

-365 LIYTFPEIARRLL
+365 FIYTFPKIAKRLL
-378 FYRYHFLDG
+378 LYRYHFLDG
-387 ARGKAKENG
+387 AREKAKENG

-409 GGEVT
+409 GCEVT

-448 HYFQATRDYDF
+448 HYFQATYDYKF
-459 MYNYGLEIMLETS
+459 MSNYGLEIMLETS

-481 NPEKDQYEINDVT
+481 NPEKDQYEINNVT

-517 NKTMQFSEWVK
+517 KKVFQFSEWVK
-528 RNQSEAWKKVTS
+528 ANQSEAWKKVTS
-540 KIKLTSNEL
+540 KIKLTLNEL

-562 MDNASG
+562 MDKASG

-593 ITQDYNWEE
+593 IAQDYNWEE

-615 MLLYLLGDN
+615 MLLYLLGDD
-624 FSQGTKRLNWDYY
+624 FSQETKRFNWDYY
-637 EPRTL
+637 EPKTL
-642 HDSSLSQSI
+642 HDSSLSSSI
-651 HAILALDIGDIEKG
+651 HAIVAVDIDEVEKG
-665 YEYFERSIR
+665 YEYFERTIR
-674 IDLGENLK
+674 IDLGKNLK

-695 NWQAVVNGFGGVRIT
+695 NWQAVVNGFAGVRIT

-723 KWKRVKFKIKWQNE
+723 KWKRLRFKIKWQNE

-742 ITKNTI
+742 ITRNTI
-748 TLKSLSSMG
+748 TLKPLSSIS
-757 KSLPVEI
+757 KSLPVEVCEKE
-764 YGNDYFLHHSE
+764 Y
-775 ILKITYQEGNIRK
+775 ILKTDEELEITY

>member
-1 MVIKYNIGKN
+1 MVIKYNMGKN
-11 EYRNWIVGETD
+11 EYRNWIVGESD
-22 FQPEYLGKFETIFT
+22 FQPEYLGIYETIFT
-36 LGNGYMG
+36 LSNGYMG
-43 VRAATEE
+43 ARAATEE
-50 TYQEETRGCYIAGV
+50 IYTEETRGCYVAGV
-64 FDKFPGEVTE
+64 FNEFPGEVTE
-74 LANIPD
+74 LVNIPD
-80 WLNMELKLDGEKF
+80 WINVDLKLDGEKF
-93 NLDVGKILSY
+93 NLKTGKIISY
-103 RRQINIKDGQLIRNI
+103 QRQINIKYGQLIRNI

-125 KKTRL
+125 KKIRL
-130 TFERFVSLKNLH
+130 TFERFVSLKNIH
-142 LTGLKVKII
+142 FTALKVKII
-151 PLNYSGDI
+151 PLNYSGYLG
-159 EICSGI
+159 ICSGI
-165 NGQVTNSGVQHFK
+165 NGQTTNSGVQHFK

-189 ISMTSRTQESD
+189 ISMTSRTQESN
-200 IGLVIAAK
+200 IGVAVAVK
-208 HRFYLNGKILEVK
+208 HLFSFNGRTSKIK
-221 EGVGSQRRKIFL
+221 EEVGSQRRKIFL
-233 SSRYKIKQNEEFSLT
+233 SSRYKIKQNEEFSFT

-259 DFKGKEKVSDKE
+259 DFKGKEEFSDKK
-271 IEKAAIDNLK
+271 IEKTAIDNLK
-281 RSIKIGYDELFEA
+281 KLIEIGYNMLFEA
-294 HKKRWDQLWK
+294 HKKRWDQLWE

-327 YQMTPIHDERLS
+327 YQMTPVHDERLS

-378 FYRYHFLDG
+378 FYRYRFLDG
-387 ARGKAKENG
+387 AREKAKENG

-409 GGEVT
+409 GCEVT

-448 HYFQATRDYDF
+448 HYFQATYDYKF

-481 NPEKDQYEINDVT
+481 NPEKDQYEINNVT

-517 NKTMQFSEWVK
+517 IKTIQFSEWVK
-528 RNQSEAWKKVTS
+528 MNQLEVWKKVTS
-540 KIKLTSNEL
+540 KIKLTLNEL

-562 MDNASG
+562 MDKASG

-593 ITQDYNWEE
+593 IAQDYNWEE

-615 MLLYLLGDN
+615 MLFYLLSND
-624 FSQGTKRLNWDYY
+624 FSKKIKRLNWDYY

-642 HDSSLSQSI
+642 HDSSLSSSI
-651 HAILALDIGDIEKG
+651 HTIVALDIDDIKKG
-665 YEYFERSIR
+665 YEYFKRSIR

-682 SSWDGLHAASLGG
+682 SSWDGLHGASLGG
-695 NWQAVVNGFGGVRIT
+695 NWQAIVNGFGGVRIT

-723 KWKRVKFKIKWQNE
+723 KWKRLKFKIKWQNE
-737 EYCVD
+737 EYCVE
-742 ITKNTI
+742 ITRNTI
-748 TLKSLSSMG
+748 TIKALSSMRQPL
-757 KSLPVEI
+757 SFEI
-764 YGNDYFLHHSE
+764 FSKEYLLHPKQV
-775 ILKITYQEGNIRK
+775 LKVTY

>member
-1 MVIKYNIGKN
+1 MVIKYNIGRN

-22 FQPEYLGKFETIFT
+22 FQPEYPGKFETIFN

-50 TYQEETRGCYIAGV
+50 IYNEETRGCYIAGV
-64 FDKFPGEVTE
+64 FDQFPGEVTE
-74 LANIPD
+74 LTNIPD
-80 WLNMELKLDGEKF
+80 WLNIEIRLDGEIFDLKR
-93 NLDVGKILSY
+93 GKILSY
-103 RRQINIKDGQLIRNI
+103 QRQLNIKDGQLTRNI
-118 EWESPNG
+118 EWESPTG
-125 KKTRL
+125 KKIRV

-142 LTGLKVKII
+142 FAALKVKII
-151 PLNYSGDI
+151 PLNYSGTI

-165 NGQVTNSGVQHFK
+165 NGQTTNSGVQHFK
-178 EGRLRFSSEGI
+178 EGRLRLFSEGI
-189 ISMTSRTQESD
+189 ISMTSRTQESN
-200 IGLVIAAK
+200 IGVAIAAK
-208 HRFYLNGKILEVK
+208 HLFSLNGKILKVK
-221 EGVGSQRRKIFL
+221 EEVGSQRRKIFL
-233 SSRYKIKQNEEFSLT
+233 SSRYKIKRNDEFIFT
-248 KMVTVYTTRDP
+248 KMLTVYTTRDA

-271 IEKAAIDNLK
+271 IEKVAIDNLK
-281 RSIKIGYDELFEA
+281 KLVEIAYNKLFEA
-294 HKKRWDQLWK
+294 HKKRWNQLWSK
-304 QIDIVLDGP
+304 IDITIEGS

-327 YQMTPIHDERLS
+327 YQMTPVHDERLS

-365 LIYTFPEIARRLL
+365 LIYTFPEIAKRLL

-387 ARGKAKENG
+387 ARAKAKENG

-409 GGEVT
+409 GCEVT

-426 PQRIWTGELEQHIT
+426 PTRIWTGELEQHIT

-448 HYFQATRDYDF
+448 HYFQATHDYKF
-459 MYNYGLEIMLETS
+459 MYDYGLEIMLETS

-481 NPEKDQYEINDVT
+481 NPEKDQYEINNVT

-517 NKTMQFSEWVK
+517 KKVFQFSEWVK
-528 RNQSEAWKKVTS
+528 ANQSEAWKEVTS
-540 KIKLTSNEL
+540 KIKLTLNEL

-562 MDNASG
+562 MDKASG

-593 ITQDYNWEE
+593 IAQDYNWEE

-615 MLLYLLGDN
+615 MLLYLLGDD
-624 FSQGTKRLNWDYY
+624 FSQETKRLNWDYY
-637 EPRTL
+637 EPKTL
-642 HDSSLSQSI
+642 HDSSLSSSI
-651 HAILALDIGDIEKG
+651 HAIVAVDIDEVEKG
-665 YEYFERSIR
+665 YEYFERTIR
-674 IDLGENLK
+674 IDLGKNLK

-695 NWQAVVNGFGGVRIT
+695 NWQAVVNGFGGVRISSDG
-710 NKGRLRINPHLPE
+710 KLRINPHLPE
-723 KWKRVKFKIKWQNE
+723 KWKRLRFKINWRGEKYSIE
-737 EYCVD
+737 
-742 ITKNTI
+742 ITKNKI
-748 TLKSLSSMG
+748 ARKNG
-757 KSLPVEI
+757 KV
-764 YGNDYFLHHSE
+764 
-775 ILKITYQEGNIRK
+775 

>member
-1 MVIKYNIGKN
+1 
-11 EYRNWIVGETD
+11 
-22 FQPEYLGKFETIFT
+22 
-36 LGNGYMG
+36 
-43 VRAATEE
+43 
-50 TYQEETRGCYIAGV
+50 
-64 FDKFPGEVTE
+64 
-74 LANIPD
+74 
-80 WLNMELKLDGEKF
+80 
-93 NLDVGKILSY
+93 
-103 RRQINIKDGQLIRNI
+103 
-118 EWESPNG
+118 
-125 KKTRL
+125 
-130 TFERFVSLKNLH
+130 
-142 LTGLKVKII
+142 
-151 PLNYSGDI
+151 
-159 EICSGI
+159 
-165 NGQVTNSGVQHFK
+165 
-178 EGRLRFSSEGI
+178 
-189 ISMTSRTQESD
+189 
-200 IGLVIAAK
+200 
-208 HRFYLNGKILEVK
+208 
-221 EGVGSQRRKIFL
+221 
-233 SSRYKIKQNEEFSLT
+233 
-248 KMVTVYTTRDP
+248 
-259 DFKGKEKVSDKE
+259 
-271 IEKAAIDNLK
+271 
-281 RSIKIGYDELFEA
+281 
-294 HKKRWDQLWK
+294 
-304 QIDIVLDGP
+304 
-313 DFDQLAIRFSQFHI
+313 
-327 YQMTPIHDERLS
+327 MTPVHNERLS

-365 LIYTFPEIARRLL
+365 FIYTFPEIARRLL

-387 ARGKAKENG
+387 AREKAKENG

-409 GGEVT
+409 GCEVT

-426 PQRIWTGELEQHIT
+426 SQRIWTGELEQHIT

-448 HYFQATRDYDF
+448 HYFQATHDHDF

-517 NKTMQFSEWVK
+517 NQTIQFSEWVK
-528 RNQSEAWKKVTS
+528 MNQSEVWKKVIS
-540 KIKLTSNEL
+540 KIKLTLNEL

-562 MDNASG
+562 MDKASG

-593 ITQDYNWEE
+593 IAQDYNWEE

-624 FSQGTKRLNWDYY
+624 FSQETKRFNWDYY
-637 EPRTL
+637 EPKTL
-642 HDSSLSQSI
+642 HDSSLSPSI
-651 HAILALDIGDIEKG
+651 HAIVALDIEDVEKG

-723 KWKRVKFKIKWQNE
+723 KWKRLKFKIKWQNE
-737 EYCVD
+737 EYCVE
-742 ITKNTI
+742 ITRNKI
-748 TLKSLSSMG
+748 ILKSLSSIS
-757 KSLPVEI
+757 KSLIIEI
-764 YGNDYFLHHSE
+764 CEKEY
-775 ILKITYQEGNIRK
+775 ILKPDEELRIIY

>member
-1 MVIKYNIGKN
+1 MAIKYDIGKN

-22 FQPEYLGKFETIFT
+22 FQPEHLGKYETIFT

-80 WLNMELKLDGEKF
+80 WLNVDLILDGEKF
-93 NLDVGKILSY
+93 NLKTGKILSY
-103 RRQINIKDGQLIRNI
+103 QRQLNIKDGQPVRNI
-118 EWESPNG
+118 EWESPTG

-130 TFERFVSLKNLH
+130 TFERFVSLDNIH
-142 LTGLKVKII
+142 FTALKVKII
-151 PLNYSGDI
+151 PLNYSGAI
-159 EICSGI
+159 KIRSGI

-178 EGRLRFSSEGI
+178 EGKLRFSPEGI

-200 IGLVIAAK
+200 IGLVIATK
-208 HRFYLNGKILEVK
+208 HRFYLNGEILEVK
-221 EGVGSQRRKIFL
+221 EEVGSQRRKIF
-233 SSRYKIKQNEEFSLT
+233 SSFTNKIKQNEELSFV
-248 KMVTVYTTRDP
+248 KMVTIYSTRDP
-259 DFKGKEKVSDKE
+259 DFRGKEKVSDKE
-271 IEKAAIDNLK
+271 IEKTAIDNLK
-281 RSIKIGYDELFEA
+281 KFIEIGYNKLFEA
-294 HKKRWDQLWK
+294 HKKRWNQLWE

-327 YQMTPIHDERLS
+327 YQMTPVHDERLS

-351 GHVFWDMEIFILPF
+351 GHVFWDMEIFILPS
-365 LIYTFPEIARRLL
+365 LIYTFPEIAKRLL
-378 FYRYHFLDG
+378 LYRYYFLDG
-387 ARGKAKENG
+387 AREKAKENG

-409 GGEVT
+409 GCEVT

-448 HYFQATRDYDF
+448 HYFQATHDHNF

-481 NPEKDQYEINDVT
+481 NPKKDQYEINNVT

-517 NKTMQFSEWVK
+517 NQTIQFSEWVK
-528 RNQSEAWKKVTS
+528 ANQLEVWKKVTS
-540 KIKLTSNEL
+540 KIKLTLNEL
-549 SDWKEKADKIYIG
+549 GDWKEKADKIYIG
-562 MDNASG
+562 MDKTSG

-593 ITQDYNWEE
+593 IAQDYNWEE

-615 MLLYLLGDN
+615 MLFYLLSND
-624 FSQGTKRLNWDYY
+624 FSKKIKRLNWDYY
-637 EPRTL
+637 EPKTL
-642 HDSSLSQSI
+642 HDSSLSSSI
-651 HAILALDIGDIEKG
+651 HAIVALDIDDIKKG

-682 SSWDGLHAASLGG
+682 SSWDGIHAASLGG

-710 NKGRLRINPHLPE
+710 NDGKLRINPHLPK
-723 KWKRVKFKIKWQNE
+723 KWKRLKFKIKWQNE
-737 EYCVD
+737 EYCVE
-742 ITKNTI
+742 ITRNRI
-748 TLKSLSSMG
+748 VLKPLSSIS
-757 KSLPVEI
+757 KPLPVEI
-764 YGNDYFLHHSE
+764 CENEY
-775 ILKITYQEGNIRK
+775 ILKPDEELKIIY

>member
-1 MVIKYNIGKN
+1 MVIKYNMGRN
-11 EYRNWIVGETD
+11 EYRNWMVGETD
-22 FQPEYLGKFETIFT
+22 FQPAYLGKYETIFT
-36 LGNGYMG
+36 LSNGYMG

-50 TYQEETRGCYIAGV
+50 TYQEETRGCYIAGL

-80 WLNMELKLDGEKF
+80 WLNIEIRLDGEIFDLKR
-93 NLDVGKILSY
+93 GKILSY
-103 RRQINIKDGQLIRNI
+103 QRQLNIKDGQLTRNI
-118 EWESPNG
+118 EWESPTG
-125 KKTRL
+125 KKIRL

-142 LTGLKVKII
+142 FAALKVKII
-151 PLNYSGDI
+151 PLNYSGTI

-165 NGQVTNSGVQHFK
+165 NGQTTNSGVQHFK
-178 EGRLRFSSEGI
+178 EGRLRLFSEGI
-189 ISMTSRTQESD
+189 ISMTSRAQESN
-200 IGLVIAAK
+200 IGVAIAAK
-208 HRFYLNGKILEVK
+208 HLFSLNGKILKVK
-221 EGVGSQRRKIFL
+221 EEVGSQRRKIFL
-233 SSRYKIKQNEEFSLT
+233 SSRYKIKRNEEFIFT
-248 KMVTVYTTRDP
+248 KMLTVYTTRDA

-281 RSIKIGYDELFEA
+281 KLVEIAYNKLFEA
-294 HKKRWDQLWK
+294 HKKRWNQLWSE
-304 QIDIVLDGP
+304 IDITIEGS

-327 YQMTPIHDERLS
+327 YQMTPVHDERLS

-365 LIYTFPEIARRLL
+365 LIYTFPEIAKRLL

-387 ARGKAKENG
+387 ARAKAKENG

-409 GGEVT
+409 GCEVT

-426 PQRIWTGELEQHIT
+426 PTRIWTGELEQHIT

-448 HYFQATRDYDF
+448 HYFQATHDYKF

-481 NPEKDQYEINDVT
+481 NPEKDQYEINNVT

-517 NKTMQFSEWVK
+517 EKVFQFSEWVK
-528 RNQSEAWKKVTS
+528 ANQSEAWKKVTS
-540 KIKLTSNEL
+540 KIKLTLNEL

-562 MDNASG
+562 MDKASG

-593 ITQDYNWEE
+593 IAQDYNWEE

-615 MLLYLLGDN
+615 MLLYLLGDD
-624 FSQGTKRLNWDYY
+624 FSQEIKRLNWDYY
-637 EPRTL
+637 EPKTL
-642 HDSSLSQSI
+642 HDSSLSSSI
-651 HAILALDIGDIEKG
+651 HAIVAVDIDEVEKG
-665 YEYFERSIR
+665 YEYFERTIR
-674 IDLGENLK
+674 IDLGKNLK

-695 NWQAVVNGFGGVRIT
+695 NWQAVVNGFGGVRISS
-710 NKGRLRINPHLPE
+710 NGKLRINPHLPE
-723 KWKRVKFKIKWQNE
+723 KWKRLRFKIKWQNE
-737 EYCVD
+737 EHCVD
-742 ITKNTI
+742 ITRNKI
-748 TLKSLSSMG
+748 TLKPLSSISKSLS
-757 KSLPVEI
+757 VEVCEKE
-764 YGNDYFLHHSE
+764 Y
-775 ILKITYQEGNIRK
+775 ILKPDEELKIIY

>member
-1 MVIKYNIGKN
+1 MAIKYDIGKN

-22 FQPEYLGKFETIFT
+22 FQPEHLGKYETIFT

-50 TYQEETRGCYIAGV
+50 TYREETRGCYIAGL
-64 FDKFPGEVTE
+64 FDRFPGEVTE

-80 WLNMELKLDGEKF
+80 WLNIDLKLDGEKYD
-93 NLDVGKILSY
+93 LKIGKILSY
-103 RRQINIKDGQLIRNI
+103 QRQLSIKDGQLTRNI
-118 EWESPNG
+118 EWESPKG
-125 KKTRL
+125 RKTKL
-130 TFERFVSLKNLH
+130 SFEKFMSLDNIH
-142 LTGLKVKII
+142 FTALKVKII
-151 PLNYSGDI
+151 PLNYSGAI

-165 NGQVTNSGVQHFK
+165 NGQTTNSGVQHFK

-208 HRFYLNGKILEVK
+208 HRFYLNSEILEVK
-221 EGVGSQRRKIFL
+221 EEVGSQRRKIFS
-233 SSRYKIKQNEEFSLT
+233 SSRYKIKQNEEFSFT

-271 IEKAAIDNLK
+271 IEKIAIDNLK
-281 RSIKIGYDELFEA
+281 KFIEIGYDKLFEA

-304 QIDIVLDGP
+304 HIDIVLDGP

-327 YQMTPIHDERLS
+327 YQMTPVHDERLS

-365 LIYTFPEIARRLL
+365 FIYTFPEIARRLL
-378 FYRYHFLDG
+378 FYRYRFLDG
-387 ARGKAKENG
+387 AREKAKENG

-448 HYFQATRDYDF
+448 HYFQATHDYEF

-481 NPEKDQYEINDVT
+481 NPEKDQYEINNVT

-517 NKTMQFSEWVK
+517 NKTIHFSGWIK
-528 RNQSEAWKKVTS
+528 ANQSEVWKKVTS
-540 KIKLTSNEL
+540 KIKLTLKEL

-562 MDNASG
+562 MDKTSG

-615 MLLYLLGDN
+615 MLLYLLGDD
-624 FSQGTKRLNWDYY
+624 FSQETKRLNWDYY
-637 EPRTL
+637 EPKTL
-642 HDSSLSQSI
+642 HDSSLSPSI
-651 HAILALDIGDIEKG
+651 HAIVALDIDDIEKG

-723 KWKRVKFKIKWQNE
+723 KWKRLKFKIKWQNE

-742 ITKNTI
+742 ITRNKI
-748 TLKSLSSMG
+748 TLKSLSHIS

-764 YGNDYFLHHSE
+764 YEKEY
-775 ILKITYQEGNIRK
+775 ILKPDEELKIIY